1 MQNNCGN
8 MYKDLK
14 EKMITMRES
23 VVNISKRKG
32 SQVHRKYMERL
43 YAKMCVRGI
52 KEIIIELQ
60 NI

>member
-1 MQNNCGN
+1 

-14 EKMITMRES
+14 EKIITMRES

-32 SQVHRKYMERL
+32 SQVHRKCMERL
-43 YAKMCVRGI
+43 YAKMCVSGI